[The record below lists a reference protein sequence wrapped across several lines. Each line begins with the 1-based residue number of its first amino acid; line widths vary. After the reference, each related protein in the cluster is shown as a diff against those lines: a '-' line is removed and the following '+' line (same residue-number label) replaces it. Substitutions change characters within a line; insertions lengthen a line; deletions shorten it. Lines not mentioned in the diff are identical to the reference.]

1 MQITRFESQFESQS
15 GFWFRCGGS
24 EIGGTIS
31 VRFASVFVVYDDM
44 MANRAN
50 RDGILAVVVTDL
62 VAISSDFDFLRITRW
77 HTHFDIDAG
86 FAACI
91 LVAGVGNL
99 NNRGDGTRGDVANA
113 AVLDVFVNL
122 DRESSDRSLGVCKL
136 WRIHRVGAAHWLLGG
151 CRINRIGSW

>member
-1 MQITRFESQFESQS
+1 M
-15 GFWFRCGGS
+15 
-24 EIGGTIS
+24 
-31 VRFASVFVVYDDM
+31 SVFIVYDDM

-50 RDGILAVVVTDL
+50 RDGILAKVVSDL
-62 VAISSDFDFLRITRW
+62 VAISSDFDFLRITRR

-113 AVLDVFVNL
+113 AVLHVFVNL
-122 DRESSDRSLGVCKL
+122 DRESGDRSLGVSQFR
-136 WRIHRVGAAHWLLGG
+136 RIHRVGTAHWRLNG